1 MSCLSAILALLSFCF
16 CFVCISILWYYC
28 ALLFL
33 VRPIFS
39 PPPVHGLI
47 LHGVW
52 TLLTLLSAMLLDSLP
67 WLCNKTFYCL
77 FSLQSSP
84 IIQSMSASAPKYPE
98 VKATEWLLVSLNI
111 TIEGSQT
118 AMSTADKAGR
128 TDITHADG
136 GQKQTKAKAGK
147 RREKAG

>member
-1 MSCLSAILALLSFCF
+1 MKF
-16 CFVCISILWYYC
+16 
-28 ALLFL
+28 LFL
-33 VRPIFS
+33 LCLYLDSLILLCSTFLGSSNIFT
-39 PPPVHGLI
+39 PPVHGLI

-98 VKATEWLLVSLNI
+98 VKATE
-111 TIEGSQT
+111 
-118 AMSTADKAGR
+118 
-128 TDITHADG
+128 
-136 GQKQTKAKAGK
+136 
-147 RREKAG
+147 